1 MSAQQSVIPMAVR
14 PMEIQE
20 VGLPKELQDQLK
32 APMSPEAVKPHPTKK
47 YLSSIKPA
55 FVIERMNDVFGIG
68 GYREIYREISVSSR
82 EVEYKEKDDD
92 GRPTGKVRKA
102 LVFSGTVHA
111 TLMIPKYGIHLENFG
126 GSENEDAGDALKG
139 ACTDAFTKM
148 CSHLGVGLEIYKG
161 KAGGAESAQ
170 SSMPACP
177 SCKKTGTIIKGKAE
191 YGGGYVCFTKKDGC
205 GAKFTDAEMEQ
216 IKSGKV
222 AEPAAAKPPQSTAK
236 PNGAPASK
244 AVPVDGS
251 KFTISAVVTEK
262 RVEDRRKENLDS
274 ILWLQVGSYRC
285 ASKQQEIWVALRDVK
300 VGSTVTLLV
309 SKFEGK
315 DGPIHQ
321 IHKVIPNAP
330 EQGGRQ

>member
-1 MSAQQSVIPMAVR
+1 MATHQQSVIPMVR
-14 PMEIQE
+14 PMDIQE
-20 VGLPKELQDQLK
+20 VALPPDLQEKLK
-32 APMSPEAVKPHPTKK
+32 APMPPGAVSQHPTKK

-68 GYREIYREISVSSR
+68 GYREVYREISVSSR

-92 GRPTGKVRKA
+92 GKPTGKIRKA

-161 KAGGAESAQ
+161 KADGAKGDDLPPC
-170 SSMPACP
+170 PAC
-177 SCKKTGTIIKGKAE
+177 KKSGAIIKGKAE
-191 YGGGYVCFTKKDGC
+191 YGGGYVCFTKKQGC
-205 GAKFTDAEMEQ
+205 GAKFSDAEMEQ
-216 IKSGKV
+216 IKAGKV
-222 AEPAAAKPPQSTAK
+222 EAPKPPQSTAK
-236 PNGAPASK
+236 PNGAPKPIPA
-244 AVPVDGS
+244 DGS
-251 KFTISAVVTEK
+251 KFTISAKVTEK
-262 RVEDRRKENLDS
+262 RVQDRKKEGLDT
-274 ILWLQVGSYRC
+274 ILWLQVGQYKC
-285 ASKQQEIWVALRDVK
+285 ASKQSEIWVALRDVK

-309 SKFEGK
+309 SKFNGQ

-330 EQGGRQ
+330 EGGRQ